1 MSYLTWIQHCFTS
14 SFEFN
19 EFFYLILP
27 HIKMYRSCASSRLD
41 VFMMGLAVIQAQGL
55 VMVLAG
61 FASKTQQGKNI
72 QLNILFIP
80 LNSALMKTIY
90 N

>member
-1 MSYLTWIQHCFTS
+1 
-14 SFEFN
+14 
-19 EFFYLILP
+19 
-27 HIKMYRSCASSRLD
+27 
-41 VFMMGLAVIQAQGL
+41 MMGLAVIQAQGL